1 MQGSRSEM
9 KKHATSIGVKVSSS
23 VSSKTDFLVIGDSVG
38 KKKIDSAKKFGIKI
52 ITEQEYSDIISS

>member
-1 MQGSRSEM
+1 
-9 KKHATSIGVKVSSS
+9 
-23 VSSKTDFLVIGDSVG
+23 VIGDSVG